1 MVVMGAMAPAEAAVL
16 DAVQDAVV
24 AVGRV
29 VPGVWVAKAALIPA
43 LDADKTALVAV
54 DQTVPVVVV
63 AVLGVNL
70 PVVEAVDRTVEVVVL
85 DAEDV
90 VPPALVSALMVV

>member
-1 MVVMGAMAPAEAAVL
+1 MVVMGAMAPAEAAVP
-16 DAVQDAVV
+16 DAVRDAVV

-29 VPGVWVAKAALIPA
+29 VPGVWVARAALIPA

-54 DQTVPVVVV
+54 DQTVAVVVV

-70 PVVEAVDRTVEVVVL
+70 PVVEVADQTAEAAVLVVVVAVL
-85 DAEDV
+85 P
-90 VPPALVSALMVV
+90 VPEPVLMVV